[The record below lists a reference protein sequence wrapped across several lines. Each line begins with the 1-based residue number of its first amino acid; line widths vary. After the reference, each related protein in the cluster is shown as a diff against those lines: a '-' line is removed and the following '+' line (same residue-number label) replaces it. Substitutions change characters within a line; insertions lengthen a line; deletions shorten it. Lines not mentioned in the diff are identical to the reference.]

1 MSTNSFFLIC
11 FINPPHFHNDLKC
24 SHVLWGL
31 SRAILHIQI
40 SFLSFDFLSIDG
52 SRSFFHLSIVSSGAT
67 HLLHSLRR
75 HAFFSPHNLYYLHVW
90 NTSVTHGIFF
100 KIYFHTFIT
109 DLLPFRNLG
118 RLECLKSRG
127 PVGGKMSG
135 DGGVYSG
142 HKCSATCVS
151 PRASSWPSRSPRSP
165 RPNTPSR
172 TEVRWWP
179 ICATQASGW
188 VICAPLAP
196 APLICPYMC
205 DLWAPHL
212 CRHPSH
218 TCIRHKTSPSGGV
231 SVRRWSSTCLK
242 LPTIFAFLGAWLL
255 LQKKNVK
262 PNSFPF

>member
-1 MSTNSFFLIC
+1 M
-11 FINPPHFHNDLKC
+11 
-24 SHVLWGL
+24 
-31 SRAILHIQI
+31 
-40 SFLSFDFLSIDG
+40 
-52 SRSFFHLSIVSSGAT
+52 
-67 HLLHSLRR
+67 
-75 HAFFSPHNLYYLHVW
+75 
-90 NTSVTHGIFF
+90 
-100 KIYFHTFIT
+100 
-109 DLLPFRNLG
+109 G

-205 DLWAPHL
+205 DLWAP
-212 CRHPSH
+212 
-218 TCIRHKTSPSGGV
+218 TCAGTPLTPASGIKLVRQGVCLSGGGPQPALN
-231 SVRRWSSTCLK
+231 S
-242 LPTIFAFLGAWLL
+242 LPFVLSLRHGCSY
-255 LQKKNVK
+255 KRKM
-262 PNSFPF
+262 